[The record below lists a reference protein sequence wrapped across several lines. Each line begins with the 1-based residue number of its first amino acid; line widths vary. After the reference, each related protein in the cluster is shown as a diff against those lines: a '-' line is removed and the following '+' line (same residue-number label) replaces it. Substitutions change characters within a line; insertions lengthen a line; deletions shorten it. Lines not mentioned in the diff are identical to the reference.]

1 LTPRII
7 TRSGEDCCYGHKHK
21 GAASNRAQAN
31 VEADEAET
39 EEEIVVV
46 AQSLLQLNYCTQTL
60 ELVAA
65 S

>member
-1 LTPRII
+1 MI
-7 TRSGEDCCYGHKHK
+7 TKGGEDCCYGHKNK

-31 VEADEAET
+31 VEAEEAET
-39 EEEIVVV
+39 EEEIVEV